1 MLHFHPSTAHLCSA
15 GLPVHRSQ
23 SRGMSACIACPQRLQ
38 KNTGFFSLSIAAG
51 TSLCFFEMGI
61 GYVTCFPALTF
72 VCHFN
77 DIQDSSKA
85 KDTLRTISRAKDT
98 AGRKTSNGS
107 LSFLVAL
114 GLIFFLVCMK
124 WKRTHMDA
132 SRACPISLP
141 FIQYRTHG
149 SRSQNAPK
157 TFHKLF
163 LIYRIPSPTIKNYST
178 FFLQTISQF
187 SPCVISLNN
196 MFSSHSSPRISHN
209 TLNSR
214 DASKYSIVF
223 TWLDCGDFGLLL
235 LPQIYVPRRV
245 SHIIYQNTGPTDLM
259 SLHVS
264 TSCNVA
270 NSA

>member
-1 MLHFHPSTAHLCSA
+1 MLHFHPSTVHLCSA

-23 SRGMSACIACPQRLQ
+23 SRGMSACIACPRRLQ
-38 KNTGFFSLSIAAG
+38 TNTGFFSLSIAAG

-107 LSFLVAL
+107 LSFLLAL
-114 GLIFFLVCMK
+114 GLIFILVCK
-124 WKRTHMDA
+124 NWKCTHIDA

-149 SRSQNAPK
+149 SRSQNTPK

-163 LIYRIPSPTIKNYST
+163 LIYRIPSPTIKIYST
-178 FFLQTISQF
+178 FFCKQS

-196 MFSSHSSPRISHN
+196 MFSSHSAPWISHN

-235 LPQIYVPRRV
+235 LPQIDVPRRV
-245 SHIIYQNTGPTDLM
+245 SHIVNQNTSPTDLM
-259 SLHVS
+259 SLHV
-264 TSCNVA
+264 TTNVA
-270 NSA
+270 YFT